1 MLTLLLTFTLLIIM
15 LRLILNKKIAGEKD
29 VEIMV
34 LLKYLSNIWRVLE
47 ISLINCVKLIPF

>member
-1 MLTLLLTFTLLIIM
+1 MLTLLLTFTLLITM

-47 ISLINCVKLIPF
+47 IPSINCVKLIPF